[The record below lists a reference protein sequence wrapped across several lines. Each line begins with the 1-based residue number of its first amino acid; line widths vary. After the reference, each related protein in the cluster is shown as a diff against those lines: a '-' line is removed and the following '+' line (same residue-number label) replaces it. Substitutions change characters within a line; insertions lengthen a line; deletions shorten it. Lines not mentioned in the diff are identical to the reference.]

1 MLEPT
6 ETLFK
11 LAEGK
16 AVCLTFFVDV
26 GYLIA
31 AEKYADLSS
40 DVSKVKAQ
48 IQEMS
53 SRGHDVQLHIHPHW
67 EESAYVNGKW
77 SFGTENHYKLSDFDA
92 EKRSEIVR
100 KYKTYLDDLIGK
112 KTRVFR
118 AGGWCIQPFEDLR
131 EVFLELDLTIDST
144 VIPGDFFQTD
154 AYAVDFRMAPN
165 KAKYSF
171 DTDVTV
177 EVPGPFTEFPIASMR
192 YSPLFFWRLYLLGR
206 LFPQQHKMIGDGHFL
221 SQGGRKKRV
230 LTSFT
235 TGHVST
241 DGYFASKLN
250 AGLNLCENK
259 GFESMVVIGHPK
271 GNTQFSVKQLDR
283 FIRRNHTKHQF
294 VTFQQVP

>member
-6 ETLFK
+6 NTLFK

-16 AVCLTFFVDV
+16 SVRLTFFVDV

-31 AEKYADLSS
+31 AEKYRQLNAD
-40 DVSKVKAQ
+40 VEKVKAQ
-48 IQEMS
+48 VQEMI
-53 SRGHDVQLHIHPHW
+53 SRGHEVQLHIHPHW
-67 EESAYVNGKW
+67 EESVYANGKW
-77 SFGTENHYKLSDFDA
+77 SFGTEKHYKLTDFEA
-92 EKRSEIVR
+92 EQRKTIVR
-100 KYKTYLDDLIGK
+100 KYKSYLDELIGM
-112 KTRVFR
+112 KTKVFR

-165 KAKYSF
+165 KAHYSF
-171 DTDVTV
+171 DTDVT
-177 EVPGPFTEFPIASMR
+177 EETQGPFREFPIASMR
-192 YSPLFFWRLYLLGR
+192 YSPLFFWRLYVLGR
-206 LFPQQHKMIGDGHFL
+206 LFPKQHKMIGDGQFL

-241 DGYFASKLN
+241 DGYFASKLE

-259 GFESMVVIGHPK
+259 DFESMVIIGHPK
-271 GNTQFSVKQLDR
+271 GNTQFSVRRLER
-283 FIRRNHTKHQF
+283 FIQRNHTKHQF
-294 VTFQQVP
+294 VTFHEVL